1 MSLLTKNTTPAERQR
16 GCVFSEKFENT
27 QAVVQNGVTT
37 INGTPTINNGGTFD
51 GTNDYLSYAEPAL
64 SLEQD
69 GNPISIS
76 VDFDVTI
83 NRGALQVITEFSP
96 GLTAND
102 SGMILIDTSN
112 QVRFYYDNGAAI
124 FTSAALTAGRHTVTM
139 TWNGSSQRL
148 GYLDG
153 VALSGST
160 SGAGGITSLGT
171 AIGARI
177 DGTLKMQGTIYSVK
191 YFNKVLTLQEALDIH
206 NKNVYDYINDAVL
219 DLPMDMERHD
229 PTNTQTLDVS
239 GNGNNGAF
247 KGAGEPAKN
256 SDDMGYLFDGSDD
269 YLALNNGDPIYRNTG
284 YSISLWFKN
293 TDLTQRDGRL
303 YAEGSSS
310 NNNPLFN
317 IMIGESGSENKLRYE
332 IRNDANSTLLSLH
345 GNTILTQNNWY
356 NVVWTDS
363 NGTAKAYI
371 NGVLDTRDLDYT
383 PSGTL
388 TFNRSSIGTL
398 TRASSSF
405 YFNGSIAKVK
415 LWKKQLTPL
424 QIADL
429 YQRELKQINDI

>member
-1 MSLLTKNTTPAERQR
+1 MSLLTKNSTPAERRR
-16 GCVFSEKFENT
+16 GCAFAEKFENT

-148 GYLDG
+148 AYLDG

-239 GNGNNGAF
+239 GNGNHGIF
-247 KGAGEPAKN
+247 GDGSTSSTYPVKN
-256 SDDMGYLFDGSDD
+256 SDRKGYNWTVADTEQRFNLGTGSDLD
-269 YLALNNGDPIYRNTG
+269 LFGESWTMSCWIKRTTTDKLNIFSNNFSFGANKGMTIYV
-284 YSISLWFKN
+284 N
-293 TDLTQRDGRL
+293 TDLTLGMFF
-303 YAEGSSS
+303 GNSSS
-310 NNNPLFN
+310 GGTTETIPLN
-317 IMIGESGSENKLRYE
+317 
-332 IRNDANSTLLSLH
+332 TLSH
-345 GNTILTQNNWY
+345 VAVSYDQTNM
-356 NVVWTDS
+356 VM
-363 NGTAKAYI
+363 YI
-371 NGVLDTRDLDYT
+371 NGKLSVSSAETDVEELSPRENYIGGEDATGFQFTGDI
-383 PSGTL
+383 SG
-388 TFNRSSIGTL
+388 FKI
-398 TRASSSF
+398 
-405 YFNGSIAKVK
+405 
-415 LWKKQLTPL
+415 WKKALTPT